1 MGNTKDIDKA
11 ISELYRASA
20 AASTLWL
27 AANGL
32 SQEHGHVIDYQAK
45 AIDELIGRAIDI
57 LETIGRKKEDAA

>member
-45 AIDELIGRAIDI
+45 AIERGEVALIRPR
-57 LETIGRKKEDAA
+57 IGSND